1 MNHTQKAALI
11 TNIAAALEG
20 AVHPLSIM
28 ENSVIGKMQECTNF
42 DSFER
47 YLNVRLDVTFDFC
60 RVEGIP
66 YNRIKMPIEFD
77 FYECQY
83 DNETE
88 AWLWDG
94 EKFKVECGL
103 FEGAMFSDS
112 SKSAAY
118 SESKWVYDY
127 EIEKNLE
134 DQTPVKFAHTIRFQA
149 MLKAFNLVSTED
161 FKMLG
166 DTVFKQVKDKA
177 IASEAMH

>member
-11 TNIAAALEG
+11 MNIAAALESSI
-20 AVHPLSIM
+20 HPSGIM
-28 ENSVIGKMQECTNF
+28 SNSVVSKMKEYTNF

-47 YLNVRLDVTFDFC
+47 YLSVTLDVTFDFC

-77 FYECQY
+77 FYKCQY
-83 DNETE
+83 DNDAE

-94 EKFKVECGL
+94 EKFNVECGF

-118 SESKWVYDY
+118 SESKWVYDH
-127 EIEKNLE
+127 EIEKHLE

-149 MLKAFNLVSTED
+149 MSKAFNLLSTED
-161 FKMLG
+161 FKKLG
-166 DTVFKQVKDKA
+166 DTVFKQVRDKA
-177 IASEAMH
+177 IAVEVIH